1 MATLFYRFHRLT
13 ILAIVLLVAAG
24 LGAFFSL
31 GRQEDPTLVER
42 YGIITTP
49 YPGASAERVEALIS
63 EPLEDAIN
71 ELAEID
77 ETFSTSR
84 SGVSVIGMSI
94 REDLTETE
102 VDQTWTQIREQVD
115 SVRPVLPQGAG
126 APDVD
131 RQYIGAATIIV
142 ALSWADVGEENI
154 AILSR
159 LGLDLERELR
169 NMPGTEETRIF
180 GEAE

>member
-71 ELAEID
+71 ELAEPFKTDLNLRQD
-77 ETFSTSR
+77 EH
-84 SGVSVIGMSI
+84 IN
-94 REDLTETE
+94 
-102 VDQTWTQIREQVD
+102 
-115 SVRPVLPQGAG
+115 
-126 APDVD
+126 
-131 RQYIGAATIIV
+131 
-142 ALSWADVGEENI
+142 ALVPLIKG
-154 AILSR
+154 
-159 LGLDLERELR
+159 
-169 NMPGTEETRIF
+169 
-180 GEAE
+180 